1 LTAHR
6 QEADVKIILALTLI
20 HFIGDFY
27 NSFIIPLLPLFI
39 DKFSLTLAQA
49 GLITGLSRFLSFVVQ
64 PPVGYIA
71 DRNPSRF
78 FALGG
83 PLLVMVFIPLT
94 GITHYFWML
103 VFFVCLG
110 SIGSSM
116 FHPTVAGMIEP
127 YAGRH
132 FGFSMSIF
140 GTGGTLSFAI
150 GPLFISWL
158 VAKYG
163 LSATPYS
170 MIPGLAVL
178 VFLYKTVPVPQAS
191 IIKSQGFINSIKE
204 IFGPVWRPIALI
216 CLVMTLRAY
225 VSQSFMTFLPV
236 MVARQGYSLVSI
248 GALVSLFIFAGGL
261 SGLLAGHLSDRVGFK
276 SVFICAH
283 LLATPCMAATLYL
296 SGYWI
301 FVFAFLSG
309 FFILATLPLGVAL
322 AQRLAPGG
330 KSMASS
336 LMMGLAVGMGG
347 LLTPVTGKLADIFT
361 IRPVLA
367 ALRPDHYSLVDRW
380 ADRLSFSQRP
390 LTGSGLSQRP
400 PAQQVAWIYPPIGG

>member
-1 LTAHR
+1 MTAHR
-6 QEADVKIILALTLI
+6 QEANVKIILVLSLL
-20 HFIGDFY
+20 HFVGDFY

-49 GLITGLSRFLSFVVQ
+49 GLIIGLSRFLAFVVQ

-71 DRNPSRF
+71 DRHPSRF

-94 GITHYFWML
+94 GITPYFWML
-103 VFFVCLG
+103 VLFVCLG
-110 SIGSSM
+110 SVGSSM
-116 FHPTVAGMIEP
+116 FHPTVAGMVEP

-132 FGFSMSIF
+132 FGFAMSIF
-140 GTGGTLSFAI
+140 GMGGTLSFAI

-158 VAKYG
+158 VGAYG
-163 LSATPYS
+163 LRAMPFS
-170 MIPGLAVL
+170 MILGFAVL
-178 VFLYKTVPVPQAS
+178 VFLYRTVPVPQAS
-191 IIKSQGFINSIKE
+191 TIKSQGFINSIKE
-204 IFGPVWRPIALI
+204 IFGPVWLPIMLI
-216 CLVMTLRAY
+216 WMVMTLRAY

-236 MVARQGYSLVSI
+236 MVARQGYSLISI
-248 GALVSLFIFAGGL
+248 GALVSLFIAAGAL
-261 SGLLAGHLSDRVGFK
+261 SGLLAGHLSDRIGFK

-296 SGYWI
+296 DGFWI

-322 AQRLAPGG
+322 AQKLAPGG

-336 LMMGLAVGMGG
+336 LMMGLAYGMGG
-347 LLTPVTGKLADIFT
+347 LLTPLTGKLADIFS
-361 IRPVLA
+361 IRPVLG
-367 ALRPDHYSLVDRW
+367 ALTIIPLLTVVLIGYL
-380 ADRLSFSQRP
+380 FSKDPSAIRN
-390 LTGSGLSQRP
+390 
-400 PAQQVAWIYPPIGG
+400 

>member
-1 LTAHR
+1 LIAHR
-6 QEADVKIILALTLI
+6 QEANVKIILALTLI

-49 GLITGLSRFLSFVVQ
+49 GLIIGLSRFLAFVVQ

-71 DRNPSRF
+71 DRHPSRL

-94 GITHYFWML
+94 GITPYFWML
-103 VFFVCLG
+103 VLFVCLG
-110 SIGSSM
+110 SVGSSM
-116 FHPTVAGMIEP
+116 FHPTVAGMVEP

-132 FGFSMSIF
+132 FGFAMSIF
-140 GTGGTLSFAI
+140 GMGGTLSFAI

-158 VAKYG
+158 VGAYG
-163 LSATPYS
+163 LSAMPFS
-170 MIPGLAVL
+170 MILGFAVL
-178 VFLYKTVPVPQAS
+178 VFLYRTVPVPQAS
-191 IIKSQGFINSIKE
+191 TIKSQGFINSIKE
-204 IFGPVWRPIALI
+204 IFGPVWLPIMLI
-216 CLVMTLRAY
+216 WMVMTLRAY

-236 MVARQGYSLVSI
+236 MVARQGYSLISI
-248 GALVSLFIFAGGL
+248 GALVSLFVFAGAL
-261 SGLLAGHLSDRVGFK
+261 SGLLAGHLSDRIGFK

-283 LLATPCMAATLYL
+283 LLATPCMIAALYL
-296 SGYWI
+296 PGYWI

-309 FFILATLPLGVAL
+309 FFILATMPLGVAL
-322 AQRLAPGG
+322 AQKLAPGG

-336 LMMGLAVGMGG
+336 LMMGLAYGMGG
-347 LLTPVTGKLADIFT
+347 LLTPLTGKLADIFT

-367 ALRPDHYSLVDRW
+367 ALAIIPLLTVVLIGYLFRKD
-380 ADRLSFSQRP
+380 LSP
-390 LTGSGLSQRP
+390 VT
-400 PAQQVAWIYPPIGG
+400 A

>member
-1 LTAHR
+1 
-6 QEADVKIILALTLI
+6 
-20 HFIGDFY
+20 
-27 NSFIIPLLPLFI
+27 
-39 DKFSLTLAQA
+39 
-49 GLITGLSRFLSFVVQ
+49 
-64 PPVGYIA
+64 
-71 DRNPSRF
+71 
-78 FALGG
+78 
-83 PLLVMVFIPLT
+83 VMVFIPLT
-94 GITHYFWML
+94 GITPYFWML
-103 VFFVCLG
+103 VLFVCLG

-116 FHPTVAGMIEP
+116 FHPTVAGMVEP

-140 GTGGTLSFAI
+140 GMGGTLSFAI

-158 VAKYG
+158 VEKYG

-170 MIPGLAVL
+170 MILGLAVL
-178 VFLYKTVPVPQAS
+178 VFLYRVVPVPRVS
-191 IIKSQGFINSIKE
+191 TITSRGFINSIKE
-204 IFGPVWRPIALI
+204 IFGPVWRPIVLI
-216 CLVMTLRAY
+216 WLIMTLRAY
-225 VSQSFMTFLPV
+225 VTQSFMTFLPV

-248 GALVSLFIFAGGL
+248 GALVSLFIVAGAL
-261 SGLLAGHLSDRVGFK
+261 SGLLAGHLSDRIGFK

-296 SGYWI
+296 PGYWI

-347 LLTPVTGKLADIFT
+347 LLTPGTGKLADIFS

-367 ALRPDHYSLVDRW
+367 ALAIIPLLTVGLIAYLFRKD
-380 ADRLSFSQRP
+380 LSAV
-390 LTGSGLSQRP
+390 
-400 PAQQVAWIYPPIGG
+400 PA

>member
-6 QEADVKIILALTLI
+6 QEANVKIILVLSLL
-20 HFIGDFY
+20 HFVGDFY

-49 GLITGLSRFLSFVVQ
+49 GLIIGLSRFLAFVVQ

-71 DRNPSRF
+71 DRHPSRF

-94 GITHYFWML
+94 GITPYFWML
-103 VFFVCLG
+103 VLFVCLG
-110 SIGSSM
+110 SVGSSM
-116 FHPTVAGMIEP
+116 FHPTVAGMVEP

-132 FGFSMSIF
+132 FGFAMSIF
-140 GTGGTLSFAI
+140 GMGGTLSFAI

-158 VAKYG
+158 VGAYG
-163 LSATPYS
+163 LRAMPFS
-170 MIPGLAVL
+170 MILGFAVL
-178 VFLYKTVPVPQAS
+178 VFLYRTVPVPQAS
-191 IIKSQGFINSIKE
+191 TIKSQGFINSIKE
-204 IFGPVWRPIALI
+204 IFGPVWLPIVLI
-216 CLVMTLRAY
+216 WMVMTLRAF

-236 MVARQGYSLVSI
+236 MVARQGYSLISI
-248 GALVSLFIFAGGL
+248 GALVSLFVVAGAL
-261 SGLLAGHLSDRVGFK
+261 SGLLAGHLSDRIGFK

-296 SGYWI
+296 DGFWI

-322 AQRLAPGG
+322 AQKLAPGG

-367 ALRPDHYSLVDRW
+367 AL
-380 ADRLSFSQRP
+380 AIIP
-390 LTGSGLSQRP
+390 LLTVVLIGYLFRKGLSP
-400 PAQQVAWIYPPIGG
+400 VTA